1 MKRVSSTFPI
11 SETELFKSK
20 LLKWGN
26 QFSVFSWLDSNNY
39 KQKYSSF
46 EAVLAVDAFSS
57 LECNYAGAFEK
68 LKKYRTSTNDYI
80 FGFLGYDLKNDL
92 EDLHSENHDGLEFP
106 DMFFFQPKKIIKLSG
121 NKLEFNYLE
130 ACKNEIES
138 DFKLIQNLQLDAHK
152 KHASDIKIK
161 LRIHKDAYFEKID
174 QVLKHIARG
183 DFYEANFC
191 QEFYAEDATIDPISV
206 YENLNEISTP
216 PFATFF
222 KLNDKYL
229 LSASPERYLKKV
241 GNHVLSQPIK
251 GTEKRASNEKED
263 AELVKNLES
272 NPKERAE
279 NIMIVDLVRNDLSR
293 IAKKGSV
300 VVDELCKVYTFP
312 QVHQLIS
319 TVSCEV
325 SDAIDVVEI
334 IKNSFPMGSMTGAPK
349 IAAMKIMEALEETKR
364 GLYSGAV
371 GYFTPENDFDFNVI
385 IRSILY
391 NAQNRYISYSVGGAI
406 TNKSVPEKEYEEC
419 LLKAKAMKEVLN
431 N

>member
-1 MKRVSSTFPI
+1 MKRVSLTIPI
-11 SETELFKSK
+11 SETKLFKSK
-20 LLKWGN
+20 LLKWGS

-39 KQKYSSF
+39 QQKHSSF
-46 EAVLAVDAFSS
+46 EAILAVDAFSS
-57 LECNYAGAFEK
+57 LECNYSGAFEK
-68 LKKYRTSTNDYI
+68 LKNYRANTNDYI

-92 EDLHSENHDGLEFP
+92 ENLHSENHDGLHFP
-106 DMFFFQPKKIIKLSG
+106 DLFFFQPKKMIKISEGELQ
-121 NKLEFNYLE
+121 FNYLE
-130 ACKNEIES
+130 AYKNEIET
-138 DFKLIQNLQLDAHK
+138 DFKLIQDIQFDSHK
-152 KHASDIKIK
+152 KYHSDIKIK
-161 LRIHKDAYFEKID
+161 LRIHKDEYFNKIE

-191 QEFYAEDATIDPISV
+191 QEFYAENVSIDPISV

-216 PFATFF
+216 PFATLF

-241 GNHVLSQPIK
+241 GQHVLSQPIK

-263 AELVKNLES
+263 AELIKNLES

-293 IAKKGSV
+293 IAKKGTV
-300 VVDELCKVYTFP
+300 VVDELCKVYTFK

-319 TVSCEV
+319 TISCEV
-325 SDAIDVVEI
+325 DAEIDAVEI

-349 IAAMKIMEALEETKR
+349 IAAMKIMEELEETKR

-406 TNKSVPEKEYEEC
+406 TNKSLPEKEYEEC

>member
-1 MKRVSSTFPI
+1 MNRISLTFPI
-11 SETELFKSK
+11 SDIKLFKSK

-26 QFSVFSWLDSNNY
+26 QHSVFSWLDSNNY
-39 KQKYSSF
+39 QQKHSSF
-46 EAVLAVDAFSS
+46 EAVLAVEAISS
-57 LECNYAGAFEK
+57 IECSYHGAFEK
-68 LKKYRTSTNDYI
+68 LKKYRLQTKDYI

-92 EDLHSENHDGLEFP
+92 EDLHSKNYDGLHFP
-106 DMFFFQPKKIIKLSG
+106 DLFFFQPKKIIKISEGQLIFS
-121 NKLEFNYLE
+121 YLE
-130 ACKNEIES
+130 ASQKEIKS
-138 DFKLIQNLQLDAHK
+138 DFERIEQIDSRETAVAN
-152 KHASDIKIK
+152 SDIKIK
-161 LRIHKDAYFEKID
+161 LRIHKDSYFQKID

-191 QEFYAEDATIDPISV
+191 QEFYAENTTIDPISV
-206 YENLNEISTP
+206 YEKLNAISTP
-216 PFATFF
+216 PFATCF
-222 KLNDKYL
+222 KINDKYL

-241 GNHVLSQPIK
+241 GNHVISQPIK

-263 AELVKNLES
+263 AELLKNLES

-293 IAKKGSV
+293 IAKKGTV
-300 VVDELCKVYTFP
+300 VVDELCKVYSFR

-319 TVSCEV
+319 TISCEV
-325 SDAIDVVEI
+325 NPDVDAVEI

-349 IAAMKIMEALEETKR
+349 IAAMKIMEQLEETKR

-419 LLKAKAMKEVLN
+419 LLKAKAMKEVLLN
-431 N
+431 